1 MACKKDV
8 EEVIYKVVNRDI
20 KNITEINKEGFA
32 EVTKDFG
39 RTDFEDIKILKGYE
53 QDGIEGVIVGKAIYT
68 DNLSLQEAIKIA
80 KEA

>member
-32 EVTKDFG
+32 
-39 RTDFEDIKILKGYE
+39 
-53 QDGIEGVIVGKAIYT
+53 
-68 DNLSLQEAIKIA
+68 
-80 KEA
+80 